1 MTHDQPTPDVVGI
14 TRGSL
19 VKLAVGA
26 ALLTGSLIAASTI
39 CYACMNPAFPS

>member
-1 MTHDQPTPDVVGI
+1 MTQEQSAPEVVGV